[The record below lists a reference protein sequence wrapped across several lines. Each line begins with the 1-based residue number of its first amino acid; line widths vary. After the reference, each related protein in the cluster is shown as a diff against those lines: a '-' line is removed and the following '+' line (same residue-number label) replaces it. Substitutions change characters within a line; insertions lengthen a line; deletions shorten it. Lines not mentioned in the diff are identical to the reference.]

1 MKRIQWIPLLFG
13 LVASAVVC
21 STMGPAHAAPRPPS
35 LYADSAAVAPA
46 EKPAETPPAVSSA
59 PPSDT
64 SAATPAQTP
73 GAKSKATPKSKK
85 GPPAGK
91 TPAVVDSLALL
102 EHVVARDSSKFDNLY
117 KLGVMYIDHD
127 RLDDAVTVLTKATKL
142 RPKSSAALV
151 NLGAAH
157 DAKGQATQAQ
167 GYYRQALD
175 ISPGD
180 SLAMCRLASSL
191 YAQSKYQE
199 AIDLLRQAIQE
210 KPGSFCAYFYLGVAF
225 ADAGIYRDAIRMW
238 KKVVD
243 LAPNSSEAMSAKESI
258 DVLEKFVQKQ

>member
-1 MKRIQWIPLLFG
+1 
-13 LVASAVVC
+13 
-21 STMGPAHAAPRPPS
+21 MG
-35 LYADSAAVAPA
+35 
-46 EKPAETPPAVSSA
+46 
-59 PPSDT
+59 
-64 SAATPAQTP
+64 
-73 GAKSKATPKSKK
+73 
-85 GPPAGK
+85 
-91 TPAVVDSLALL
+91 
-102 EHVVARDSSKFDNLY
+102 
-117 KLGVMYIDHD
+117 
-127 RLDDAVTVLTKATKL
+127 
-142 RPKSSAALV
+142 
-151 NLGAAH
+151 LGAAH

-238 KKVVD
+238 KKVVE